1 MGGARGK
8 ESRVFLDRFRLD
20 DRVAIVTGAGQ
31 GIGAGIATAFAEA
44 GAHVV
49 CAART
54 QAKIDAVADE
64 VRARGRR
71 ALAVGCDVM
80 QREQLES
87 LVQRTLD
94 EFGRIDVLVN
104 NAGGS
109 APAPAL
115 RTSERTF
122 ERVLRFNLTSP
133 FLLSRLVAPRMVA
146 TAGGGSIVNI
156 SSGAGRLGL
165 AGFAAYG
172 SAKAG
177 LNHLSRI
184 LAVEFAPKVRV
195 NAIVVGLVATPGNAS
210 VNDEATLSKLVRGI
224 PMGRIGSVEDIAGC
238 ALYLASPAASWITG
252 KVFEVDGGNEI
263 PTHYPT
269 DPL

>member
-1 MGGARGK
+1 M
-8 ESRVFLDRFRLD
+8 FLDRFRLD

-54 QAKIDAVADE
+54 QAKIDAVAE
-64 VRARGRR
+64 QVRSYGRR
-71 ALAVGCDVM
+71 GLAVACDVM
-80 QREQLES
+80 KREQLEQ

-115 RTSERTF
+115 RTSERFF
-122 ERVLRFNLTSP
+122 EGVLRFNLTSP
-133 FLLSRLVAPRMVA
+133 FLLSRLVAPQIVA
-146 TAGGGSIVNI
+146 TAGTGSIVNI

-165 AGFAAYG
+165 SGFAAYG

-184 LAVEFAPKVRV
+184 LAVEFAPKLRV

-210 VNDEATLSKLVRGI
+210 VNDAATLASLVKAI
-224 PMGRIGSVEDIAGC
+224 PMGRIGCVEDIAAC
-238 ALYLASPAASWITG
+238 ALYLASPAASWVTG

-263 PTHYPT
+263 PTGYPA

>member
-1 MGGARGK
+1 MEGGIERTVS
-8 ESRVFLDRFRLD
+8 EFLPASTFDGA
-20 DRVAIVTGAGQ
+20 VAIVTGGGTGLGLATSTRLGRL
-31 GIGAGIATAFAEA
+31 GAR
-44 GAHVV
+44 V
-49 CAART
+49 
-54 QAKIDAVADE
+54 AVASRDPGHHREILERGDRDGFE
-64 VRARGRR
+64 VLSLTADVRDA
-71 ALAVGCDVM
+71 AAVKQAV
-80 QREQLES
+80 REVTS
-87 LVQRTLD
+87 R
-94 EFGRIDVLVN
+94 FGRIDVLVN

-115 RTSERTF
+115 RTSERYF
-122 ERVLRFNLTSP
+122 ESVVRFNLVSP
-133 FLLSRLVAPRMVA
+133 FLLSRLVVPPMVA

-210 VNDEATLSKLVRGI
+210 VNDEATLSELIRRI
-224 PMGRIGSVEDIAGC
+224 PMGRIGHVDDIAGC

>member
-1 MGGARGK
+1 
-8 ESRVFLDRFRLD
+8 VFLDRFRLD
-20 DRVAIVTGAGQ
+20 ERVAIVTGAGQ

-54 QAKIDAVADE
+54 QAAIDAVAE
-64 VRARGRR
+64 KVRASGRR
-71 ALAVGCDVM
+71 GLAVTCDVM
-80 QREQLES
+80 KREQLEQ

-94 EFGRIDVLVN
+94 EFGRIDLLVN

-115 RTSERTF
+115 RTSERYF
-122 ERVLRFNLTSP
+122 ESVVRCNLVSP
-133 FLLSRLVAPRMVA
+133 FLLSRLVVPQMVA
-146 TAGGGSIVNI
+146 TAGGGAVVNI

-184 LAVEFAPKVRV
+184 LAAEFAPKVRV

-210 VNDEATLSKLVRGI
+210 VNDAATLAELAKAI
-224 PMGRIGSVEDIAGC
+224 PMGRIGSVDDIAAC

-263 PTHYPT
+263 PTGYPG

>member
-1 MGGARGK
+1 M
-8 ESRVFLDRFRLD
+8 FLDRFRLD
-20 DRVAIVTGAGQ
+20 DRVAVVTGAGQ

-54 QAKIDAVADE
+54 QAKIDAVAE
-64 VRARGRR
+64 QVRSHGRR
-71 ALAVGCDVM
+71 GLAVGCDVM
-80 QREQLES
+80 KREQLEH
-87 LVQRTLD
+87 LVRRTLD

-109 APAPAL
+109 RPAPAL
-115 RTSERTF
+115 RTSERLF
-122 ERVLRFNLTSP
+122 EGVLRFNLTSP
-133 FLLSRLVAPRMVA
+133 FLLSRLVAPQIVA
-146 TAGGGSIVNI
+146 TAGTGSIVNI

-165 AGFAAYG
+165 PGFAAYG

-195 NAIVVGLVATPGNAS
+195 NAIVVGLVSTPGNAS
-210 VNDEATLSKLVRGI
+210 VNDAATLASLVKAI
-224 PMGRIGSVEDIAGC
+224 PMGRIGRVEDIAAC
-238 ALYLASPAASWITG
+238 ALYLASPAASWVTG

-263 PTHYPT
+263 PTGYPA

>member
-1 MGGARGK
+1 
-8 ESRVFLDRFRLD
+8 VFLDRFRLD
-20 DRVAIVTGAGQ
+20 ERVAIVTGAGR

-54 QAKIDAVADE
+54 QAKIDAVAE
-64 VRARGRR
+64 QVRARGPR
-71 ALAVGCDVM
+71 ALAVACDVM
-80 QREQLES
+80 QRDQLEN

-115 RTSERTF
+115 RTSERYF
-122 ERVLRFNLTSP
+122 EGVVRFNLVSP
-133 FLLSRLVAPRMVA
+133 FLLSRLVVPRMVE

-165 AGFAAYG
+165 SGFAAYG

-210 VNDEATLSKLVRGI
+210 VNDAATLAHLVKGI
-224 PMGRIGSVEDIAGC
+224 PMGRIGEVDDIAGC
-238 ALYLASPAASWITG
+238 ALYLASRAASWITG
-252 KVFEVDGGNEI
+252 KVFEVDGGNETPI
-263 PTHYPT
+263 GYPA

>member
-1 MGGARGK
+1 
-8 ESRVFLDRFRLD
+8 VFLDRFRLD

-31 GIGAGIATAFAEA
+31 GIGAGMASAFAEA

-54 QAKIDAVADE
+54 QAKIDAVAE
-64 VRARGRR
+64 QVCARGRR
-71 ALAVGCDVM
+71 ALAVACDVM
-80 QREQLES
+80 KREQLEN

-115 RTSERTF
+115 RTSERYF
-122 ERVLRFNLTSP
+122 ESVVRFNLVSP
-133 FLLSRLVAPRMVA
+133 FLLSRLVVPPMVA

-210 VNDEATLSKLVRGI
+210 VNDEATLSELIRRI
-224 PMGRIGSVEDIAGC
+224 PMGRIGHVDDIAGC

>member
-1 MGGARGK
+1 M
-8 ESRVFLDRFRLD
+8 FLDRFRLD

-31 GIGAGIATAFAEA
+31 GIGAGIATAFSEA

-54 QAKIDAVADE
+54 QAKIDAVAGQ
-64 VRARGRR
+64 VRSHGRR
-71 ALAVGCDVM
+71 GLAVACDVM
-80 QREQLES
+80 KREQLER
-87 LVQRTLD
+87 LVERTLD

-104 NAGGS
+104 NASGS
-109 APAPAL
+109 TPAPAL
-115 RTSERTF
+115 RTSERLF
-122 ERVLRFNLTSP
+122 EGVLRFNLTSP
-133 FLLSRLVAPRMVA
+133 FLLSRLVAPHMVA
-146 TAGGGSIVNI
+146 TAGAGSIVNI

-184 LAVEFAPKVRV
+184 LAVEFAPKLRV

-210 VNDEATLSKLVRGI
+210 VNDAATLSRLVQAI
-224 PMGRIGSVEDIAGC
+224 PMGRIGCVEDIAAC
-238 ALYLASPAASWITG
+238 ALYLASPAASWVTG

-263 PTHYPT
+263 PTGYPV